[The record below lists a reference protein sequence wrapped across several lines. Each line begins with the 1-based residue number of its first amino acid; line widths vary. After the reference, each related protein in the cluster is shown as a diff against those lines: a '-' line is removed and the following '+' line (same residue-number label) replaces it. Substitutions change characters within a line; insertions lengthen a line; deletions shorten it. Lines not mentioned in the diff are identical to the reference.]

1 MSFSR
6 GYKKWAGD
14 RKVLRTNSMFRWQIY
29 AQRGTSEWMSRNKAL
44 KERIT
49 RRDEGATGTLNG

>member
-1 MSFSR
+1 VGGR
-6 GYKKWAGD
+6 IGD
-14 RKVLRTNSMFRWQIY
+14 VKLKMINSMFRWQIY